1 MKDFIQLISP
11 TKDIRPLAALLSVLT
26 FVTAVNTPNP
36 LNNDGALYLQ
46 TAEVFARSGW
56 QAAMQVYGW
65 PFYSVLIAWS
75 AKLTSLSFEHAA
87 YVLNAVLLVVIVT
100 TFITLIK
107 EIGASRTVQF
117 FGAIVILSHP
127 RLNHYQN
134 YIIRGFGYWAFSL
147 LSVLYLLRYYRRPLW
162 RYALGWGTCISVA
175 TLFRIE
181 GATLC
186 CFIPLVL
193 LFRSNTGLWSRLGH
207 ALKAYTVNII
217 ILSGLLTWWFCAP
230 DLSSAQLGR
239 LSEFWSQFQS
249 GLMLS
254 NTNLQNKAALISQT
268 VSDDASK
275 TWGLIMTFTSLAG
288 MYLYRLVK
296 TLWPL
301 HVLLCA
307 YGIYKKLMPTE
318 DGAKKVLTYF
328 ALLNLLIPAIHIGQ
342 TSFIS
347 HRFVMLASLL
357 LLLWSPFSLNSIF
370 QHWRDKKR
378 VLTAKSLLF
387 PSLSLVL
394 LIMFVC
400 AFIPP
405 KQPKAYVVSAGTW
418 LKHNMPEQAKL
429 YSNKRA
435 ITFYA
440 QRQFVSWD
448 ISEKPPIRGWTP
460 DDFIAL
466 RVKRNRYEKI
476 SKRLTELELKAIKV
490 FANKRGDRVIILKGS
505 KGQKQPK
512 SD

>member
-1 MKDFIQLISP
+1 MKDFVQLVSQ
-11 TKDIRPLAALLSVLT
+11 TKDIRPLAALLSV
-26 FVTAVNTPNP
+26 VTLFIAVNTQNP

-46 TAEVFARSGW
+46 TAEAFAQSGW
-56 QAAMQVYGW
+56 QAAIQLYRW
-65 PFYSVLIAWS
+65 PFYSILIAWL
-75 AKLTSLSFEHAA
+75 AKLTYLSFEHAA

-100 TFITLIK
+100 TFITLTK
-107 EIGASRTVQF
+107 ELGASRTVQF

-147 LSVLYLLRYYRRPLW
+147 LSLLYLIRFYRHLRW
-162 RYALGWGTCISVA
+162 RYALGWGICMSLA

-181 GATLC
+181 GAVLC
-186 CFIPLVL
+186 CLSPLVL
-193 LFRSNTGLWSRLGH
+193 LLRSSTGLWSRLGH
-207 ALKAYTVNII
+207 ALKAYTVHII
-217 ILSGLLTWWFCAP
+217 ILFILLAWWFCMP
-230 DLSSAQLGR
+230 DRSSVQLGR

-249 GLMLS
+249 GLMLL

-275 TWGLIMTFTSLAG
+275 TWGLIMTITRLAG

-307 YGIYKKLMPTE
+307 YGVYKKLMPIE
-318 DGAKKVLTYF
+318 DGAKKVLIYF
-328 ALLNLLIPAIHIGQ
+328 TLLNLLIPAIHIGQ

-378 VLTAKSLLF
+378 VLTGKSLLF
-387 PSLSLVL
+387 PSLSLVF
-394 LIMFVC
+394 LIMFVY

-405 KQPKAYVVSAGTW
+405 KQSKAYVVSAGTW

-429 YSNKRA
+429 YSNKRQIA
-435 ITFYA
+435 FYA

-448 ISEKPPIRGWTP
+448 ISEKPPIPEWTS
-460 DDFIAL
+460 DDFVAL
-466 RVKRNRYEKI
+466 RVRKENYREVTKLLMPLN
-476 SKRLTELELKAIKV
+476 LKPIKV
-490 FANKRGDRVIILKGS
+490 FANEKDDRVIILRAS
-505 KGQKQPK
+505 R
-512 SD
+512 S